1 MNDKVNEV
9 GNRNPYTIW
18 FVVLT
23 FVAPVVLAYVMFF
36 FGSVDSFT
44 NKGEILNP
52 VVDISALKL
61 NDEND
66 TPIPIKT
73 LTYKWRLISFIGS
86 DCDKACNARLYDSRQ
101 IHKSLGKDQH
111 RVLRM
116 IVHLQAPSDELKMLI
131 KNDYPDALIVY
142 GDEKVISVALGE
154 TAKIEQNEIYIM
166 DPMGNIMMRF
176 TQEQPNKD
184 FHKDLK
190 KLLKASQIG

>member
-9 GNRNPYTIW
+9 SNRNPYTIW

-23 FVAPVVLAYVMFF
+23 FVAPVILAYVMFF

-52 VVDISALKL
+52 IVDISALKL
-61 NDEND
+61 KDEND
-66 TPIPIKT
+66 TLIPIKS
-73 LTYKWRLISFIGS
+73 LTYKWRFISFVGS
-86 DCDKACNARLYDSRQ
+86 DCDAGCISRLYDSRQ
-101 IHKSLGKDQH
+101 VHKSLGKDQH

-116 IVHLQAPSDELKMLI
+116 IVHLQAPT
-131 KNDYPDALIVY
+131 DALSRLIESEYPSALNVY
-142 GDEKVISVALGE
+142 GDGKVISEALGE
-154 TAKIEQNEIYIM
+154 TANIEQNEIYIM

-184 FHKDLK
+184 FQKDMK